1 MPGAA
6 PAREGRPVMNP
17 RRLLLE
23 LFEHALCA
31 VDGAE
36 CVETVLRQV
45 GPGPVAL
52 FAVGKAAS
60 SMMRGA
66 RSALGDDIRH
76 ALLITKDGHV
86 DPQLRDWADLQ
97 VLESSHPMPDE
108 RSQAAG
114 AELVR
119 LVTELPGDVYP
130 VFLVSGG
137 SSSLVESL
145 MPGRTL
151 EELRALNARGLASG
165 WDIVR
170 LNAERAK
177 LSRLKGGGIAR
188 LLGERPAHALFLSDV
203 PDDSPGV
210 IGSGLLGA
218 SGRADNVLR
227 IVVANNDVAT
237 GMAAEA
243 ARAHGVELER
253 IGRRFAGDAAQVAAE
268 FVEALRNTTADGVVW
283 GGESTVTLPPHPGRG
298 GRNQH
303 LALSAAKLLRPN
315 EPLTLLAA
323 GTDGTDGPT
332 DDAGALVDCGTVERA
347 EIAGAD
353 VERALRDFDSGTA
366 LEAAGD
372 LVHTGPTGTNVGDIL
387 IGIRTSARRFRDPA
401 AVRML

>member
-1 MPGAA
+1 M
-6 PAREGRPVMNP
+6 
-17 RRLLLE
+17 
-23 LFEHALCA
+23 C
-31 VDGAE
+31 
-36 CVETVLRQV
+36 
-45 GPGPVAL
+45 
-52 FAVGKAAS
+52 
-60 SMMRGA
+60 
-66 RSALGDDIRH
+66 
-76 ALLITKDGHV
+76 
-86 DPQLRDWADLQ
+86 
-97 VLESSHPMPDE
+97 
-108 RSQAAG
+108 
-114 AELVR
+114 
-119 LVTELPGDVYP
+119 
-130 VFLVSGG
+130 
-137 SSSLVESL
+137 
-145 MPGRTL
+145 
-151 EELRALNARGLASG
+151 
-165 WDIVR
+165 
-170 LNAERAK
+170 ERAK